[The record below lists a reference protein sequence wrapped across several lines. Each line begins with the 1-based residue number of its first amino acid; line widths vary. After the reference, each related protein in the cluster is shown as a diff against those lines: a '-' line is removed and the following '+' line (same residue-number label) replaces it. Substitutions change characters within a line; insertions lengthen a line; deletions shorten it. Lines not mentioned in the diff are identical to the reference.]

1 MSSLVPEGWEIKPLS
16 DVTHNLD
23 GKRVPLKSTDRAL
36 RQGQYRYFGASGVI
50 DYVDDYIFDGEY
62 ILLGEDGEN
71 VISRVLPLAFKVSGQ
86 FWVNNHAHVMQPT
99 SGNDIGYIC
108 EFLESLDYSIIA
120 SGSAQPKVTQGE
132 LKKVKVHIPPLPE
145 QQKIAKI
152 LTSVDEVIEKTQAQ
166 INKLK
171 DLKIGM
177 MQELLT
183 NGIGHAEFKD
193 SPVGRIPA
201 EWEVKP
207 LSQLALKISDG
218 IHSTPKYTDSLG
230 YYFINGNNLKKGEV
244 IFGKNTKFVSWE
256 EYNKHKKDLGKN
268 TILMS
273 INGTIGNLAYYE
285 GEKVVLGKS
294 AAYISLKEEQSR
306 GFIFYLLQSERIKAF
321 YDLELTGSTI
331 RNLSLRAIKET
342 PIALPSTDEQIE
354 ITKILSS
361 FDANIKLKNE
371 RLISLQNTKKA
382 LMQDLLTGKVRV
394 KTELTNTEVAVG

>member
-1 MSSLVPEGWEIKPLS
+1 MSSLVPEGWKIKSLA

-99 SGNDIGYIC
+99 SGHDIGYIC

-132 LKKVKVHIPPLPE
+132 LKKIKVHVPPLPE

-152 LTSVDEVIEKTQAQ
+152 LTSVDEVIDKTQAQ
-166 INKLK
+166 IDKLK
-171 DLKIGM
+171 DLKTGM

-183 NGIGHAEFKD
+183 NGIGHTEFKD

-201 EWEVKP
+201 EWEVVLVGDITDVIDPQPDHRTPAEVEGGIPYIGLGDIDKSGKINFSGARKV
-207 LSQLALKISDG
+207 SQAAYDKQCKG
-218 IHSTPKYTDSLG
+218 FEIHEKA
-230 YYFINGNNLKKGEV
+230 F
-244 IFGKNTKFVSWE
+244 IFGK
-256 EYNKHKKDLGKN
+256 
-268 TILMS
+268 I
-273 INGTIGNLAYYE
+273 GTIGNPSILPETRFYCLSANIVLVTTPNLLNMRYLFQIFTSDVINNQVLIQTNTTSQPAL
-285 GEKVVLGKS
+285 GIKKVRDFL
-294 AAYISLKEEQSR
+294 I
-306 GFIFYLLQSERIKAF
+306 
-321 YDLELTGSTI
+321 
-331 RNLSLRAIKET
+331 
-342 PIALPSTDEQIE
+342 PMPTDERE
-354 ITKILSS
+354 KKKIIGTLRTIDEKI
-361 FDANIKLKNE
+361 DAVSKKLI
-371 RLISLQNTKKA
+371 ISKTIKKA

-394 KTELTNTEVAVG
+394 SLEKVS